1 MHADAVQQNAEG
13 GGEESIACLM
23 ALWDAEVKAS
33 TKRKLQEKEEKK
45 EKKRQKIKFERKKHR
60 ELMKEVRAH
69 RRSMGLKPTYEPPA
83 KEKGD
88 EDEEPQHYD
97 YDNLH
102 LAFKFEDH

>member
-13 GGEESIACLM
+13 RGEESIASLV
-23 ALWDAEVKAS
+23 ALWDAEVKAA
-33 TKRKLQEKEEKK
+33 TKCKQQEKEEER
-45 EKKRQKIKFERKKHR
+45 EKKRQKIKFERKKHH

-69 RRSMGLKPTYEPPA
+69 RRSMGLKPTHEPPV

-88 EDEEPQHYD
+88 EDEEPENYD